1 MVQGYTQQNSGSKGG
16 WYSFFCPRT
25 AEEGQSPAGT
35 FKAENVLLSSHT
47 CGIAHDQWVAYF
59 SEEPKLLGSETTD
72 REVGGLMLSVT
83 DIHRFFYLRDFTD
96 MCCKH
101 SRVLSIIREQLRREP
116 NESRTQLLITV
127 KA

>member
-25 AEEGQSPAGT
+25 AEEGKSPAGT
-35 FKAENVLLSSHT
+35 FKVENVILSSHT
-47 CGIAHDQWVAYF
+47 CGVVYDQWAAYF
-59 SEEPKLLGSETTD
+59 SEEPKLSGTEATD
-72 REVGGLMLSVT
+72 REVGGSMFSVT
-83 DIHRFFYLRDFTD
+83 GISRFFYFRDFTD
-96 MCCKH
+96 MRCKH

-116 NESRTQLLITV
+116 NESRTRLLITV